1 MSSDLSEKTLVALAK
16 ALRVARL
23 EAIVIGNSASMLN
36 GAPVT
41 TQDIDL
47 LIRDTRTNRRKLLRF
62 AEEIGGSVPM
72 PVSELSKVE
81 WIEGRLAVPVEIHYD
96 RISGGLTFS
105 SIRSRAQIVDVGDE
119 KLRVAALSDI
129 IRSKQAAARPK
140 DRAVLPILRDTL
152 AVKKKLESSNL
163 TSPGATAKDENVAN
177 AGLRST
183 ACLTSLGGHG
193 GLQVGAARAPGRMG
207 GTRHR

>member
-1 MSSDLSEKTLVALAK
+1 MSSDLSEKTLVKVAK
-16 ALRVARL
+16 ALRAAKL

-47 LIRDTRTNRRKLLRF
+47 LIRDTGPNRRKLARF
-62 AEEIGGSVPM
+62 AEEIGGSAPM

-105 SIRSRAQIVDVGDE
+105 FLRSRAQHVRVGDE
-119 KLRVAALSDI
+119 KLVVASLADI
-129 IRSKQAAARPK
+129 IRSKQAAGRPK

-152 AVKKKLESSNL
+152 TVRKKLE
-163 TSPGATAKDENVAN
+163 G
-177 AGLRST
+177 
-183 ACLTSLGGHG
+183 
-193 GLQVGAARAPGRMG
+193 
-207 GTRHR
+207 

>member
-1 MSSDLSEKTLVALAK
+1 MSSEVSERTLVALAK
-16 ALRVARL
+16 ALRVAKL
-23 EAIVIGNSASMLN
+23 EAIMIGNSASMLN

-47 LIRDTRTNRRKLLRF
+47 LVRDTRTNRRRLNRF

-105 SIRSRAQIVDVGDE
+105 SIRSRAQIVPVGDE
-119 KLRVAALSDI
+119 KLRVAALTDV
-129 IRSKQAAARPK
+129 IRSKQAADRPK

-152 AVKKKLESSNL
+152 AVKEKLE
-163 TSPGATAKDENVAN
+163 
-177 AGLRST
+177 R
-183 ACLTSLGGHG
+183 
-193 GLQVGAARAPGRMG
+193 QR
-207 GTRHR
+207 

>member
-1 MSSDLSEKTLVALAK
+1 MSSDISEKTLVALARS
-16 ALRVARL
+16 LRTAKL

-41 TQDIDL
+41 TQGIDL
-47 LIRDTRTNRRKLLRF
+47 LIRDTRPNRRRLARF
-62 AEEIGGSVPM
+62 AGQIGGSAPM

-105 SIRSRAQIVDVGDE
+105 SLRSRAQIVVVGGE
-119 KLRVAALSDI
+119 KLLVASLADV
-129 IRSKQAAARPK
+129 IRSKRAAGRPK

-152 AVKKKLESSNL
+152 AVKKK
-163 TSPGATAKDENVAN
+163 
-177 AGLRST
+177 AGRLKED
-183 ACLTSLGGHG
+183 
-193 GLQVGAARAPGRMG
+193 V
-207 GTRHR
+207 

>member
-1 MSSDLSEKTLVALAK
+1 MSSDLSEKTLVKVAK
-16 ALRVARL
+16 ALRAAKL

-47 LIRDTRTNRRKLLRF
+47 LIRDTGPNRRKLARF
-62 AEEIGGSVPM
+62 AEEIGGSAPM

-105 SIRSRAQIVDVGDE
+105 FLRSRAQHVMVGDE
-119 KLRVAALSDI
+119 KLVVASLADI
-129 IRSKQAAARPK
+129 IRSKQAAGRPK

-152 AVKKKLESSNL
+152 TVRKKLE
-163 TSPGATAKDENVAN
+163 G
-177 AGLRST
+177 
-183 ACLTSLGGHG
+183 
-193 GLQVGAARAPGRMG
+193 
-207 GTRHR
+207 

>member
-1 MSSDLSEKTLVALAK
+1 MSSDLSEKTLVTVAR
-16 ALRVARL
+16 ALRAAKL

-47 LIRDTRTNRRKLLRF
+47 LIRDTRPNRRKLARF
-62 AEEIGGSVPM
+62 AEEIGGSAPM

-81 WIEGRLAVPVEIHYD
+81 WIEGRLAVPVQIHYD

-105 SIRSRAQIVDVGDE
+105 SLRSRAQLVMVGDE
-119 KLRVAALSDI
+119 KLVVASLAHV
-129 IRSKQAAARPK
+129 IRSKQAAGRPK

-152 AVKKKLESSNL
+152 MVKKKLD
-163 TSPGATAKDENVAN
+163 A
-177 AGLRST
+177 
-183 ACLTSLGGHG
+183 
-193 GLQVGAARAPGRMG
+193 
-207 GTRHR
+207 

>member
-1 MSSDLSEKTLVALAK
+1 MSSDLPERTLVTVAR
-16 ALRVARL
+16 ALRAAKL

-47 LIRDTRTNRRKLLRF
+47 LIRDTRPNRRKLARF
-62 AEEIGGSVPM
+62 AEEIGGSAPM

-105 SIRSRAQIVDVGDE
+105 LLRSRAQHVMVGDE
-119 KLRVAALSDI
+119 KLVVASLADV
-129 IRSKQAAARPK
+129 IRSKRAAGRPK

-152 AVKKKLESSNL
+152 MVKKKLD
-163 TSPGATAKDENVAN
+163 A
-177 AGLRST
+177 
-183 ACLTSLGGHG
+183 
-193 GLQVGAARAPGRMG
+193 
-207 GTRHR
+207 